1 MMAKDSMLEWL
12 KSQIVRRKPYF
23 RDLLDHMLR
32 VESAITGI
40 RDILI
45 ISSPEYLPHYRT
57 LFGDGSALGT
67 MDAGQAHGLSA
78 DRFAERALAAIAA
91 RRREVYIAGREGWAI
106 PLQRFLPGVFARVL
120 RRATVR

>member
-1 MMAKDSMLEWL
+1 MLPRATTTPMMAKDSMLEWL

-45 ISSPEYLPHYRT
+45 SVFEARHLLEQQRQ
-57 LFGDGSALGT
+57 G
-67 MDAGQAHGLSA
+67 
-78 DRFAERALAAIAA
+78 AIT
-91 RRREVYIAGREGWAI
+91 R
-106 PLQRFLPGVFARVL
+106 
-120 RRATVR
+120 